1 MMMMMRTKTTTTRR
15 AFSAAAETFAPLV
28 SCWNEW
34 DALEEVVVGIADGA
48 AVPPLHPAEEA
59 KVFHLP
65 NTKDVAGTLR
75 SPEKIRAANAELD
88 GFCQMLTERGITVR
102 RPTAEPNVSFST
114 PYFQTSLQNGATCP
128 RDIITVVGNTVIE
141 APTPWRSRN
150 FEFAAYRSL
159 LMYYFQNDPNM
170 QWCPAPFPA
179 LKDELFRDGYAETH
193 AQRAEQMTTRTFV
206 TKDGVEP
213 VFDAADVLRFGS
225 DVFVLHGHTCNKAGF
240 EWIKRQLA
248 RLDVRAHL
256 ISMPKILNPSHID
269 ASIMPLRPGL
279 LLASPLVADDLD
291 VFRDNGWEVVTCVE
305 PDSDPTT
312 DPTYRGKSGKWI
324 SMNVLSLSPDE
335 VCVMEHDEAVA
346 RQLESLGMKVTT
358 VPFRSVVEFGG
369 ALHCCTMD
377 IRRRGGRGSASL
389 FPNL

>member
-1 MMMMMRTKTTTTRR
+1 MMWTSLNVARVRIARR
-15 AFSAAAETFAPLV
+15 AFSTAPLV
-28 SCWNEW
+28 SSWNEW
-34 DALEEVVVGIADGA
+34 DTLEEVVVGIADGSA
-48 AVPPLHPAEEA
+48 IPPLHPAEEA
-59 KVFHLP
+59 KIFHLS

-75 SPEKIRAANAELD
+75 SSQKIEAANAELD
-88 GFCQMLTERGITVR
+88 GFCKILSERGITVR
-102 RPTAEPNVSFST
+102 RPTVEPNVPFST
-114 PYFQTSLQNGATCP
+114 PYFETSLQNGATCP
-128 RDIITVVGNTVIE
+128 RDIITVIGNAIIE

-159 LMYYFQNDPNM
+159 LMFYFQNDPEM

-179 LKDELFRDGYAETH
+179 LKDEIFRDGYAETH
-193 AQRAEQMTTRTFV
+193 AQRAEQMMARTFV
-206 TKDGVEP
+206 TQDGVEP
-213 VFDAADVLRFGS
+213 VFDAADILRFGS
-225 DVFVLHGHTCNKAGF
+225 DIFVLHGHTCNKAGF
-240 EWIKRQLA
+240 EWIKRQVA

-279 LLASPLVADDLD
+279 LLASPLVVDDLD
-291 VFRDNGWEVVTCVE
+291 VFRDNGWEIVTCVE
-305 PDSDPTT
+305 PDSDPTL
-312 DPTYRGKSGKWI
+312 DPSYRGKSGKWI

-377 IRRRGGRGSASL
+377 IRRRGARSPESL